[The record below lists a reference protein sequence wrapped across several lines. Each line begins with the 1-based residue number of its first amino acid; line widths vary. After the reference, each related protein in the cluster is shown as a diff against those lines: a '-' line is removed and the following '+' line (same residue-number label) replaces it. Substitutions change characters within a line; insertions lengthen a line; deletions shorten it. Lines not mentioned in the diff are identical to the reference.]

1 MIILASLAGILWAV
15 SFRKRGKAMYKDD
28 EPIYIP
34 EEGEEDIEGGDAD
47 E

>member
-1 MIILASLAGILWAV
+1 MSDAI
-15 SFRKRGKAMYKDD
+15 RDD

-34 EEGEEDIEGGDAD
+34 EDYVPEEGEEEIEGGDAD

>member
-1 MIILASLAGILWAV
+1 MS
-15 SFRKRGKAMYKDD
+15 KDD